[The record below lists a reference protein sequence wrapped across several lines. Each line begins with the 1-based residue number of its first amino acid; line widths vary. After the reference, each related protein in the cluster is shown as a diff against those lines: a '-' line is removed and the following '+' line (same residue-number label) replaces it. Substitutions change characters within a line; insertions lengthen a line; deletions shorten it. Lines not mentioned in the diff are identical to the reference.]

1 MEKQRSTS
9 ISKSC
14 RRLLVFWLF
23 ASIFTAELF
32 SQTNSSQSQLTAA
45 EISKLLIVPSE
56 NQELFT
62 KVDLKFEVL
71 IPKVN
76 ASQIQ
81 VLSTPLP
88 SDISFKTVRKL
99 QDFENNGTKIE
110 IWYSFDK
117 PGNYKLP
124 ALPVMIQNRRRNLQ
138 FQAVSV
144 TDDPSK
150 QVSRMV
156 VIFENGTKV
165 TSSDEARTKA
175 LFSAKIGKKVKFT
188 VFIQY
193 STQLVQFNWDIPKDS
208 IFTQT
213 ETFEITEV
221 KYREKKYTHDLIPVA
236 KFEWTGL
243 KAGPQTMPKIKIT
256 ATGYNGYRNELL
268 LPEVLINFTE
278 ADLSTSDPYSAMF
291 NSAFAEIKTDSSG
304 KNTLI
309 ITEEDCI
316 KLAKLYVQEEN
327 AILSFKKAREERIN
341 FETQLGIPSTAS
353 GDNSILRL
361 FGSLIL
367 LITFIIHLI
376 VAVKRH
382 HVIRTLIFGSVLL
395 ATLVSILFWIG
406 LRTHS
411 YGISKGASISSV
423 PEASAEAVSEI
434 SPGNRV
440 EIKEKA
446 GKWYYIELGE
456 IGGWCLKDT
465 VILIK

>member
-165 TSSDEARTKA
+165 TSSDEASTKA

-341 FETQLGIPSTAS
+341 FETQLGI
-353 GDNSILRL
+353 
-361 FGSLIL
+361 
-367 LITFIIHLI
+367 TFIIHLI